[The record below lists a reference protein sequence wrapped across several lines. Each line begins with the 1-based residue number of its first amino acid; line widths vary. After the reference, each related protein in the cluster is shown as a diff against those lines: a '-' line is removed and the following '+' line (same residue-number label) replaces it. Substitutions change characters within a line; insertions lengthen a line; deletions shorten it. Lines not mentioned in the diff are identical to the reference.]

1 MIAKVLKHT
10 ETATAACMSSNI
22 VVFGSSALLNLI
34 ASIYRQTI
42 QFLDWFIRLYH
53 YEVNQDCLIN
63 SGDSVYCFHKIL
75 NVIFKDGNHIFCHN
89 ITIKKHGRRIFF
101 YIEKLYLNI
110 FQVFFLYLIS
120 NNKTF
125 YCEYFSNW

>member
-63 SGDSVYCFHKIL
+63 SGDCLLFSQ
-75 NVIFKDGNHIFCHN
+75 N
-89 ITIKKHGRRIFF
+89 IKCNF
-101 YIEKLYLNI
+101 
-110 FQVFFLYLIS
+110 
-120 NNKTF
+120 
-125 YCEYFSNW
+125 